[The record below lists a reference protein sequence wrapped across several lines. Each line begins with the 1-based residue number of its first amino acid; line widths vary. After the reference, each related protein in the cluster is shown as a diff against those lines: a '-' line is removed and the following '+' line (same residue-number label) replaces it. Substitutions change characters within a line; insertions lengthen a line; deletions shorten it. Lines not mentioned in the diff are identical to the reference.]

1 MDARKRH
8 LRGALNSIE
17 FPLELTRKTE
27 VNQSMKYIHSSKF
40 KAIGVALVTAAAVA
54 TATPGVATPSYHVTD
69 TTGHMT
75 DPTGGMTDTTGPK
88 VTDTSGTS
96 LHPGNKKEAHYSL
109 NQGQT
114 AAVQRL
120 ISLLAQA
127 SSNAQSSN
135 PTVAAQGQAQ
145 LTQLLPI
152 ARQLLASIVVRPGGG
167 SYTSLTSPKPEPKV
181 TDTTGPK
188 VTDTTGP
195 KVTDTSGTSLN
206 PGSKSEPRVVNAA
219 DLARAQALLAK
230 LNTLAKG
237 STLYNATLVELKLV
251 AVALGSSSG
260 FSIPNSGW

>member
-1 MDARKRH
+1 MDAESRH

-40 KAIGVALVTAAAVA
+40 KAIGVALATAVAVA
-54 TATPGVATPSYHVTD
+54 TATPGVATTD
-69 TTGHMT
+69 TTGA
-75 DPTGGMTDTTGPK
+75 MTDTTGPK
-88 VTDTSGTS
+88 VTDSKVTDGSGTS
-96 LHPGNKKEAHYSL
+96 LDSGNKKEAHFSL

-135 PTVAAQGQAQ
+135 PTLAAAGQAQ

-152 ARQLLASIVVRPGGG
+152 AQQLLASIVRPSG
-167 SYTSLTSPKPEPKV
+167 TSLTSPKPELKPS
-181 TDTTGPK
+181 DTTGGI
-188 VTDTTGP
+188 TDTTGP
-195 KVTDTSGTSLN
+195 KVTDTSGAHVD
-206 PGSKSEPRVVNAA
+206 PVR
-219 DLARAQALLAK
+219 LARAQALLAK
-230 LNTLAKG
+230 LNSLTKG
-237 STLYNATLVELKLV
+237 STLYNATLVELRLV

-260 FSIPNSGW
+260 LPMPSGGW

>member
-40 KAIGVALVTAAAVA
+40 KAIGVALATAVAVA
-54 TATPGVATPSYHVTD
+54 TATPGVATTD
-69 TTGHMT
+69 TTGA
-75 DPTGGMTDTTGPK
+75 MTDTTGPK
-88 VTDTSGTS
+88 VTDSKVTDGSGTS
-96 LHPGNKKEAHYSL
+96 LDSGNKKEAHFSL
-109 NQGQT
+109 NPGQT

-152 ARQLLASIVVRPGGG
+152 ARQLLASIAVRPGG
-167 SYTSLTSPKPEPKV
+167 SNTSLTSPKPELKP
-181 TDTTGPK
+181 TDTTGG

-195 KVTDTSGTSLN
+195 KVTDTSGAHVD
-206 PGSKSEPRVVNAA
+206 PVR
-219 DLARAQALLAK
+219 LARAQALLAK
-230 LNTLAKG
+230 LNSLTKG
-237 STLYNATLVELKLV
+237 SDLYNATLVELKLV

>member
-1 MDARKRH
+1 MDAESRH
-8 LRGALNSIE
+8 LRGASNSIE

-40 KAIGVALVTAAAVA
+40 KAIGVALATAVAVA
-54 TATPGVATPSYHVTD
+54 TATPGVATPSMTD
-69 TTGHMT
+69 TTGHIT
-75 DPTGGMTDTTGPK
+75 DTTGAMTDTTGPK

-96 LHPGNKKEAHYSL
+96 LTPGLKKEAHFSL

-135 PTVAAQGQAQ
+135 PTLAAAGQAQ

-152 ARQLLASIVVRPGGG
+152 AQQLLASIVVRPGG
-167 SYTSLTSPKPEPKV
+167 SYTSLTSPKPQPQITDTTGGV

-195 KVTDTSGTSLN
+195 KVTDTTGAHVD
-206 PGSKSEPRVVNAA
+206 PVR
-219 DLARAQALLAK
+219 LARAQALLAR
-230 LNTLAKG
+230 LNSLTKG

-260 FSIPNSGW
+260 LSIPNSGW